1 RHGSR
6 RHGRRLSLIG
16 HHHHRSA
23 VALQATPHTHYL
35 YPSDFFMWSA
45 PEFMQNNLPAALATA
60 AKDSFAKGSAS
71 KFSPSQL
78 VQAGIFED
86 DPLRGGIFRRREDV
100 KFIILHSTETG
111 RPADAS
117 RVIKSWNRGM
127 RHPGAQFVVDRDGG
141 IHETVDPE
149 FGTVHVDISRTTLGV
164 NNDNSI
170 GIEMVRSGDQQYT
183 PEQLQSVTRLVVYLQ
198 QRFNVADDHIY
209 GHHQV
214 QPSNRLDPVGFNW
227 GEFNIAKSD
236 LRSQTVAMK
245 HRVHSAV
252 IPHDQPASGGSAHML
267 DMTGAESEEK
277 L

>member
-1 RHGSR
+1 
-6 RHGRRLSLIG
+6 L
-16 HHHHRSA
+16 A
-23 VALQATPHTHYL
+23 EQAPAHAHYL

-45 PEFMQNNLPAALATA
+45 PECMQNRLPPTLANG
-60 AKDSFAKGSAS
+60 AKDSFAHGSAS

-78 VQAGIFED
+78 LQAGIFQD
-86 DPLRGGIFRRREDV
+86 DPLRGGIFRRREEV
-100 KFIILHSTETG
+100 KYIILHSTETG

-127 RHPGAQFVVDRDGG
+127 RHPGAQFVVDRDGI

-170 GIEMVRSGDQQYT
+170 GIEIVRSGDQQYT

-198 QRFNVADDHIY
+198 QRFNVGDDHIY

-227 GEFNIAKSD
+227 GEFNMARAD
-236 LRSQTVAMK
+236 LRNQTVAFK

-252 IPHDQPASGGSAHML
+252 VPHDQPAPAESKHML
-267 DMTGAESEEK
+267 DVTGSETEERD